1 MRVEAL
7 IPDQAASI
15 APTSQADGGEFVR
28 ALDALTQSLSG
39 AQSAE
44 DAFAAGTGSLQDAVY
59 QRARADVTLSAATA
73 AVSRVVQAVQSL
85 LSMQV

>member
-7 IPDQAASI
+7 IPDGAANI
-15 APTSQADGGEFVR
+15 PVTSRSEGGEFAR
-28 ALDALTQSLSG
+28 ALDALSQTLDG

-44 DAFAAGTGSLQDAVY
+44 DAFAAGAGSLQDAVY
-59 QRARADVTLSAATA
+59 LRARADVTLAAATA
-73 AVSRVVQAVQSL
+73 ATSRVVQAVQSL

>member
-7 IPDQAASI
+7 IPDQAA
-15 APTSQADGGEFVR
+15 ALPTSSSDGGEFAQ
-28 ALDALTQSLSG
+28 ALDSLTQTLSG

-59 QRARADVTLSAATA
+59 RRARADVTLSAATA
-73 AVSRVVQAVQSL
+73 AVGRVVAAVQSL

>member
-7 IPDQAASI
+7 IPDQGVART
-15 APTSQADGGEFVR
+15 TSPSDGGEFAR
-28 ALDALTQSLSG
+28 ALDSLTQTLSG
-39 AQSAE
+39 AQDAE
-44 DAFAAGTGSLQDAVY
+44 DAFADGSGSLQDAVY

-73 AVSRVVQAVQSL
+73 AVGRVVAAVQSL